1 LPVGDEVMAVI
12 ESKKKQ
18 RMPHDKTYIFN
29 ELQEM
34 YYKLDE
40 ILQRVQMLEKH
51 CFNETYEA
59 RVERTKKFN

>member
-1 LPVGDEVMAVI
+1 MAVI
-12 ESKKKQ
+12 QSKRKQ
-18 RMPHDKTYIFN
+18 YLDDKSKTYIFN

-40 ILQRVQMLEKH
+40 VIQRVQVLEKH
-51 CFNETYEA
+51 CCNETYEA